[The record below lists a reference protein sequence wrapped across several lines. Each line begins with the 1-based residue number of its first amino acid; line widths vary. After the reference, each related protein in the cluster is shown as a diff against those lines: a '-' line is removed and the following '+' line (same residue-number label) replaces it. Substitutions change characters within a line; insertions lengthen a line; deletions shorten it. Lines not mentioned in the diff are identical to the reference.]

1 MKHLISN
8 NPFAQKLKSRAK
20 APMRVWWKN
29 NKLVVAEEAA
39 RAERD
44 DIGKKGKVAA
54 RLYAALSLVRALR
67 AQWTMNTFV
76 KVIAS
81 VWLRPRYAI
90 SG

>member
-8 NPFAQKLKSRAK
+8 NPFAQKLKSRVK

-39 RAERD
+39 RTERD

-54 RLYAALSLVRALR
+54 RLYAALSVAE
-67 AQWTMNTFV
+67 
-76 KVIAS
+76 KVIWERRAADES
-81 VWLRPRYAI
+81 KLPVDQCFMYVSSI
-90 SG
+90 MG